1 MNKSLFI
8 GRVVKNPDFKMTESI
23 DIAKFTLAVDRHSK
37 DKTADFVNITAF
49 SNLADICEKYLKKGQ
64 LVYVEAYVK
73 TGSYEKDNK
82 KIYTTDFIAS
92 DVRILIWNSGK
103 DKGEEQNEKK

>member
-8 GRVVKNPDFKMTESI
+8 GRVVKNPDFKMTENT